1 MTRLRAVGESIG
13 QRLRTFHQLVR
24 RWLTSEIVRGLLAM
38 LVGAPLGTWLT
49 DPLFVQAGELPQALG
64 SMFGGWTG
72 LTACHAL
79 ITWWAFRKRED
90 DDLRDS
96 LRVGEALEKHRSWW
110 WWLGTDGPAWSIAI
124 AATAMAAVALLL
136 AFKSVRGTPMLL
148 TAGILTLA
156 SWLDVMITFA
166 AMYARLDLG
175 RNGPMLRFPDD
186 ERPRTFSDYVYFGI
200 TVMATFGASDV
211 SVSHPRVRRQ
221 VATHAFIAFLFK
233 TMIIAVLV
241 SLVTSLAN

>member
-1 MTRLRAVGESIG
+1 MTRLRSLAEAIRH
-13 QRLRTFHQLVR
+13 RLGATDRRIR
-24 RWLTSEIVRGLLAM
+24 RWLTSEIVRGTLAV

-49 DPLFVQAGELPQALG
+49 DPLFLQAGELPQALG

-79 ITWWAFRKRED
+79 MTWWAFRKRED

-96 LRVGEALEKHRSWW
+96 LRVGEALERRRSWW

-156 SWLDVMITFA
+156 SWST
-166 AMYARLDLG
+166 
-175 RNGPMLRFPDD
+175 
-186 ERPRTFSDYVYFGI
+186 
-200 TVMATFGASDV
+200 
-211 SVSHPRVRRQ
+211 
-221 VATHAFIAFLFK
+221 
-233 TMIIAVLV
+233 
-241 SLVTSLAN
+241 